1 MKKLSQLTVFS
12 KLLLGFS
19 VLIVMMLLL
28 GGVAIYQLNASDNNV
43 VTFKNSRM
51 PGVRYTL
58 EMRGMLSEIRLQQ
71 VQYIASKTPQEVEG
85 HRVELLQDQDLFL
98 KAQAN
103 YASLLKNA
111 PQEKQALF
119 NQVVDNFKNFV
130 DVNAKVIEAVNGG
143 KLDEA
148 SKISGAVS
156 SKYRTQLMKDLAQLV
171 DMEISSGDQ
180 AGAVSEEGYQHA
192 LYMLSGLLLLALIAT
207 AVITTLITRSLS
219 RQLGGE
225 PDYAASIMNQVAS
238 GNLCVPIALRN
249 GDTTSLLAT
258 MKFMNDKLA
267 EIIRGI
273 VDGSESISL
282 AASEIAQGNSDLS
295 QRTEEQAASLVQ
307 TSSNMQQITETVKR
321 NADNAHQASELARQ
335 TSQTAVHGGNVVD
348 DMLKRMHEIS
358 HSSQKIVDIIAVI
371 EGIAFQ
377 TNILALNAAVEAAR
391 AGEQGKGFAVVAGEV
406 RNLAQ
411 KSANAAKE
419 IKTLIEGTVEKITD
433 GSRHADTANQ
443 AMEEIVSS
451 VTKVTD
457 IVAEI
462 SMASNEQHQGIKEIS
477 VAIDQMDRV
486 TQQNAALVE
495 QAATAA
501 QSMTEQGEQLRDSV
515 RFFQLGTHTQQS
527 ALRLN

>member
-1 MKKLSQLTVFS
+1 MKKLSQLTVFA
-12 KLLLGFS
+12 KLLSGFS
-19 VLIVMMLLL
+19 VLIVMMLVL
-28 GGVAIYQLNASDNNV
+28 GAVAIYQLSASDDSIDAFRGN
-43 VTFKNSRM
+43 RM

-58 EMRGMLSEIRLQQ
+58 EMRGVLSEIRLQQ

-85 HRVELLQDQDLFL
+85 HRVELLQNQDIFL
-98 KAQAN
+98 NAQAN
-103 YASLLKNA
+103 YAKLLKEA
-111 PQEKQALF
+111 SQEKQALF

-130 DVNAKVIEAVNGG
+130 DVNAKVIDAVNSG

-156 SKYRTQLMKDLAQLV
+156 AKYRTQLMKDLAKLV
-171 DMEISSGDQ
+171 DMEISAGEQ
-180 AGAVSEEGYQHA
+180 AGIESEVRYQRA
-192 LYMLSGLLLLALIAT
+192 LYVLYGLLVLALIAT
-207 AVITTLITRSLS
+207 GVIATLIARNLS

-225 PDYAASIMNQVAS
+225 PAYAVSIMNQIAA
-238 GNLCVPIALRN
+238 GNLNTEITLRN
-249 GDTTSLLAT
+249 GDTGSLLAT
-258 MKFMNDKLA
+258 MKQMNGKLA
-267 EIIRGI
+267 SIIHGI

-358 HSSQKIVDIIAVI
+358 DSSQKIVDIISVI

-433 GSRHADTANQ
+433 GSRHADTASQ
-443 AMEEIVSS
+443 AMDEIVSS

-462 SMASNEQHQGIKEIS
+462 SMASNEQHQGIKEIGI
-477 VAIDQMDRV
+477 AIDQMDRV

-515 RFFQLGTHTQQS
+515 RFFRLEAQQS
-527 ALRLN
+527 PLRLG

>member
-1 MKKLSQLTVFS
+1 MMKKFSQLTVFS
-12 KLLLGFS
+12 KLLFGFS
-19 VLIVMMLLL
+19 ILIVMMLFI
-28 GGVAIYQLNASDNNV
+28 GAVSIYQLGANNERIKDYRDN
-43 VTFKNSRM
+43 RL

-58 EMRGMLSEIRLQQ
+58 EMRGVLSELRLQQ
-71 VQYIASKTPQEVEG
+71 IQYITSQTPDEREG
-85 HRVELLQDQDLFL
+85 HRKELLQNQDIFL
-98 KAQAN
+98 TAQAN
-103 YASLLKNA
+103 YARLVKNDT
-111 PQEKQALF
+111 QDKQALF
-119 NQVVDNFKNFV
+119 SQITDNFKNFV
-130 DVNAKVIEAVNGG
+130 DVNAKVIEAVNAA

-156 SKYRTQLMKDLAQLV
+156 SKYRSQLMKDLAKLV
-171 DMEISSGDQ
+171 EMEIASGDQ
-180 AGAVSEEGYQHA
+180 AAAASDDGYRSA
-192 LYMLSGLLLLALIAT
+192 SYTLAGLLLLAVIATGVIATLIA
-207 AVITTLITRSLS
+207 RNLS

-225 PDYAASIMNQVAS
+225 PAYAVDIMNQIAA
-238 GNLCVPIALRN
+238 GNLNTQINLRA
-249 GDTTSLLAT
+249 GDTQSLLAT
-258 MKFMNDKLA
+258 IKNMNEKLA
-267 EIIRGI
+267 AIIHAI
-273 VDGSESISL
+273 VNGSESISL

-358 HSSQKIVDIIAVI
+358 DSSQKIVDIISVI

-433 GSRHADTANQ
+433 GSRHADTASQ

-515 RFFQLGTHTQQS
+515 RFFQLANQQS
-527 ALRLN
+527 AFRLN

>member
-28 GGVAIYQLNASDNNV
+28 GIVAIYQLNASDNNV
-43 VTFKNSRM
+43 VTFKDSRM

-130 DVNAKVIEAVNGG
+130 DVNAKVIEAVNAG

-171 DMEISSGDQ
+171 DMEIASGDQ
-180 AGAVSEEGYQHA
+180 AGAASEEGYKHA
-192 LYMLSGLLLLALIAT
+192 LYMLSGLLVLALIAT

-238 GNLCVPIALRN
+238 GNLNVPIALRH

-258 MKFMNDKLA
+258 MKLMNDKLA

-358 HSSQKIVDIIAVI
+358 HSSQKIVDIISVI

-411 KSANAAKE
+411 KKCQRRQR
-419 IKTLIEGTVEKITD
+419 D
-433 GSRHADTANQ
+433 
-443 AMEEIVSS
+443 
-451 VTKVTD
+451 
-457 IVAEI
+457 
-462 SMASNEQHQGIKEIS
+462 
-477 VAIDQMDRV
+477 
-486 TQQNAALVE
+486 QNADRRYGRENYRWLPPCGYRE
-495 QAATAA
+495 SGDGGHRQFG
-501 QSMTEQGEQLRDSV
+501 QQGHRH
-515 RFFQLGTHTQQS
+515 RG
-527 ALRLN
+527 